1 MIITTGPNGEFA
13 KHHLMVTLAQIQ
25 LDREIVNAHV
35 TGNVNIG
42 NMLFG
47 GIRGDPNFDPV
58 KYVKE
63 MSHVKHTHA
72 DSILIHPISLRN

>member
-47 GIRGDPNFDPV
+47 DICSWKGKLEKQEVRKF
-58 KYVKE
+58 
-63 MSHVKHTHA
+63 
-72 DSILIHPISLRN
+72 